1 MPVINRI
8 AEFTNDM
15 KMWRRD
21 IHAHPETAFSEERTS
36 KIVANKLE
44 GFGVKVHRG
53 LAVTGIVGTLTNG
66 TGPSIG
72 LRADLDALDMQE
84 LNKFDYCSKHPG
96 KMHACGHDG
105 HTTMLLGAARYLA
118 ETKKFSGTVQFI
130 FQPAEE
136 NEGGGKLMVDD
147 GLFEKFPVDAV
158 YGMHNWPDLEAG
170 TFAVVEGPLMASFDK
185 FELIINGI
193 GSHGGMPHRGV
204 DPIPVAA
211 EIVGAL
217 QTIVSRTI
225 DPIDSAVVTVTQI
238 HAGDAWNVI
247 PESVLLRGT
256 ARSFRS
262 EVQEDLEFSM
272 RRIAEG
278 ICKAH
283 NCTIDMTYERRYPPT
298 VNERRAVKA
307 ARRAA
312 EDVAGIDKLI
322 DNTTPSMG
330 AEDFAFMLNAKPGCY
345 VWIGNGSG
353 KGGCTLHNPNYDFND
368 DILAIGAS
376 YWARLV
382 ELELA

>member
-66 TGPSIG
+66 SGPSIG

-84 LNKFDYCSKHPG
+84 LNKFDYSSKHPG

-170 TFAVVEGPLMASFDK
+170 TFAVVEGPLMASFDI

-193 GSHGGMPHRGV
+193 GAHGGMPHRGV

-283 NCTIDMTYERRYPPT
+283 NCTMEMTYERRYPPT

-322 DNTTPSMG
+322 DDTIPSMG

>member
-66 TGPSIG
+66 SGPSIG

-84 LNKFDYCSKHPG
+84 LNKFDYSSKHPG

-170 TFAVVEGPLMASFDK
+170 TFAVVEGPLMASFDI
-185 FELIINGI
+185 FELINIQYN
-193 GSHGGMPHRGV
+193 
-204 DPIPVAA
+204 
-211 EIVGAL
+211 
-217 QTIVSRTI
+217 VSI
-225 DPIDSAVVTVTQI
+225 
-238 HAGDAWNVI
+238 
-247 PESVLLRGT
+247 
-256 ARSFRS
+256 
-262 EVQEDLEFSM
+262 
-272 RRIAEG
+272 
-278 ICKAH
+278 
-283 NCTIDMTYERRYPPT
+283 Y
-298 VNERRAVKA
+298 
-307 ARRAA
+307 
-312 EDVAGIDKLI
+312 
-322 DNTTPSMG
+322 
-330 AEDFAFMLNAKPGCY
+330 
-345 VWIGNGSG
+345 
-353 KGGCTLHNPNYDFND
+353 
-368 DILAIGAS
+368 
-376 YWARLV
+376 
-382 ELELA
+382 